1 MELRVRMPIS
11 DDINA
16 NRNLITKLIK
26 YEKVVNIPNS
36 VTILD
41 DMLPIA
47 IDMTIKE
54 LKGIYNFTNPG
65 VISHNE
71 ILSLYKQYVDPNF
84 KWTNFT
90 VEEQSKVIKAGRS
103 NNYLDTTKLQSL
115 YPNLLPVQLS
125 IENVFKRIKSK
136 YNESEKK

>member
-1 MELRVRMPIS
+1 MPIS

-26 YEKVVNIPNS
+26 YEKVVNVPNS